1 MPKLTITDPATG
13 QQYPAFLPTGWHE
26 VPLSSFQQFARLQA
40 GRRPE
45 LAMLSSVQALTGV
58 PAEVLESDVSLSAR
72 LGQLMPWF
80 FAGLP
85 EGEPAPTLTHRGISY
100 EWQGDFSRLT
110 AGQFEALLSFLDA
123 AEGKPAEAAAELLAV
138 LLVRTGRKQDAQAVR
153 EATAAFASLPMADA
167 WPYVAN
173 FLQAWMMPATIIQ
186 ASLVAKEQTSTALLL
201 TNQAL
206 TSLPKPA
213 GALRRLCSRTLGALA
228 SRYARFAAGQLTS
241 S

>member
-1 MPKLTITDPATG
+1 MPKLAITDPATG
-13 QQYPAFLPTGWHE
+13 LQYPAFLPTGWHE

-58 PAEVLESDVSLSAR
+58 PAEVLEADVSLAAR
-72 LGQLMPWF
+72 LGAAMPWF

-85 EGEPAPTLTHRGISY
+85 EGEPALTLTHRGISY

-123 AEGKPAEAAAELLAV
+123 AEGKPAEAAPELLAV

-153 EATAAFASLPMADA
+153 EATAAFASLSMADA

-173 FLQAWMMPATIIQ
+173 FLQHWTMPAWRTS
-186 ASLVAKEQTSTALLL
+186 ACSAAKMQTEVALLNL
-201 TNQAL
+201 NQAL

-213 GALRRLCSRTLGALA
+213 GALRRLCFSTAGALA
-228 SRYARFAAGQLTS
+228 SRYARSVAGQLMS